1 MWGKKKGK
9 IWRNF
14 ISLIQPV
21 EVLFFPFFKHSY
33 RMCVPEFRCI
43 GILDSIV
50 SSTCCYLNLRLTK
63 TLAVEKK
70 KLLIQCEALL
80 LTQPTIVRFLL
91 SPLMNIIFRE
101 INFVICKWWLH
112 EIFWNNTLR
121 REFSFCTLWK
131 ITEIYSRSHS
141 SLTKISWKYRFY

>member
-1 MWGKKKGK
+1 MWWNKKEKTRR
-9 IWRNF
+9 IIF
-14 ISLIQPV
+14 IVSTCGSS
-21 EVLFFPFFKHSY
+21 FSRFPNTATE
-33 RMCVPEFRCI
+33 CVPEFRCI

-101 INFVICKWWLH
+101 INFVICKWWLQ
-112 EIFWNNTLR
+112 EIFWNSTLR
-121 REFSFCTLWK
+121 REFSFCTLLWK
-131 ITEIYSRSHS
+131 
-141 SLTKISWKYRFY
+141 L